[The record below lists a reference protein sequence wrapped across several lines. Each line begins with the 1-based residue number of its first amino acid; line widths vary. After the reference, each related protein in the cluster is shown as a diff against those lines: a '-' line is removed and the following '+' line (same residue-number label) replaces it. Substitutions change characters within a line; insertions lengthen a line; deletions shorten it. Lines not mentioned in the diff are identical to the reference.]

1 MLVFAGK
8 VYVNKVFTPLSF
20 EGSALGI
27 GADWWELKMSFLLG
41 DNHDLL
47 LKEEDREKQQETDL
61 VIEEML
67 AWASVSTQ

>member
-1 MLVFAGK
+1 
-8 VYVNKVFTPLSF
+8 
-20 EGSALGI
+20 
-27 GADWWELKMSFLLG
+27 MSFLLG

>member
-1 MLVFAGK
+1 MVSGYLLVFAGK

-27 GADWWELKMSFLLG
+27 GAYWWEFKMIFWL
-41 DNHDLL
+41 DDYHYLL

-67 AWASVSTQ
+67 A